1 MVELTAKLKS
11 EQEMIRQTV
20 RQFVE
25 NEVVPVASAME
36 EREEFPRALFARL
49 GELGL
54 KGLTAPEEFGGSGV
68 DTVTYMI
75 VLEELARGW
84 MALAGTYSVHTA
96 AIHLFLDH
104 GSAQQKEK
112 YLPCLVGDEIGAIA
126 MTEPEAGSDLSGIR
140 STMDPCPEGFKLNGN
155 KIFIST
161 GGEADIYLVLMRHG
175 DAQSMVIVEKGTP
188 GFTFGKKERKM
199 GYEGS
204 PTRELIFNDCVVPKE
219 NLFGPPGKGLAAIL
233 QCLEFARIGVGAI
246 AVGVARAALETALSY
261 IRERRQFG
269 KAIIEFQGIQ
279 FMVADMATSLA
290 AARGLVYA
298 AAAARDRGE
307 RYILESSMA
316 KLFATDMA
324 MKVTTDAVQLLGG
337 YGYTKDYPVERYMRE
352 AKLMQI
358 AEGTNQIQRLIIC
371 KNL

>member
-1 MVELTAKLKS
+1 MLELTS
-11 EQEMIRQTV
+11 EQIMIQKTV
-20 RQFVE
+20 RQFVD
-25 NEVVPVASAME
+25 NEVVPVAGSME

-54 KGLTAPEEFGGSGV
+54 KSLIVPEEFGGSGV

-75 VLEELARGW
+75 VMEELARGW
-84 MALAGTYSVHTA
+84 MALAGTYSINNLVVE
-96 AIHLFLDH
+96 LFLQH
-104 GSAQQKEK
+104 GSAGQKGK
-112 YLPCLVGDEIGAIA
+112 YLPRLLGDEIGAIA
-126 MTEPEAGSDLSGIR
+126 MTEPGAGSDLSGIR
-140 STMDPCPEGFKLNGN
+140 STMEPCSEGFRLSGN

-175 DAQSMVIVEKGTP
+175 DGQSMVVVENGTP

-204 PTRELIFNDCVVPKE
+204 PTRELVFEDCVVPEE
-219 NLFGPPGKGLAAIL
+219 NLLGTPNKGVSMIL
-233 QCLEFARIGVGAI
+233 GCLEFGRIAVGALS
-246 AVGVARAALETALSY
+246 VGVARAALETALGY

-279 FMVADMATSLA
+279 FMVADMATSVA
-290 AARGLVYA
+290 AAREMVHA
-298 AAAARDRGE
+298 AARARDRGG
-307 RYILESSMA
+307 RFTLESSMA
-316 KLFATDMA
+316 KLFASDMA
-324 MKVTTDAVQLLGG
+324 MRVTTDAVQLLGG

-352 AKLMQI
+352 AKLLQI
-358 AEGTNQIQRLIIC
+358 AEGTNQIQRVIIC